1 MSPIPIRNSGV
12 LPLILA
18 LLMAVLL
25 IGTAWNYGPFGDE
38 FYYIECGKHLDF
50 GYVDHPPLVAL
61 LALTIRKLFG
71 ESYIWLRLAAAM
83 AGGLS
88 VWLAA
93 RIAKRLGG
101 GVFAQMLTAL
111 CMLAGP
117 GFWAIFSFYSMN
129 ALDVVIIAIA
139 TLMMIRILAG
149 GSDRLWLAL
158 GLVAGFGLQNKLTML
173 IFGFALLIGLLVTH
187 SRSKLKS
194 PWPYASVAIALIIFL
209 PNIIWQIAHGWPTID
224 FIRVTQQYSIYPQSA
239 LGFLSQ
245 IILSLNPFVFPLWM
259 AGLLYLLLS
268 KAVRRFRALGTLAL
282 VFILIYT
289 LQRAKV
295 YYVFP
300 IMPLLFAAGATV
312 FERYCERVRK
322 AWPKVLTLV
331 LVSLTGLVL
340 LPFGLPIL
348 SIENF
353 CRYSELIGLVRHL
366 KVHRVD
372 RVDLPVHFALRFG
385 WREMVECVAGA
396 YSILSPE
403 ERTECLII
411 TNNYSKAAAINYYR
425 KEYGLPRAI
434 SGHNNY
440 RFWLPDNQQL
450 QAAVAIGIEKEFLH
464 HFFREV
470 EIFTVHGHPYA
481 TTWEIDQQVYVCRD
495 PTVSWSQVK
504 RKLSWY

>member
-1 MSPIPIRNSGV
+1 MPTILVKNSSGP
-12 LPLILA
+12 PLLLA

-61 LALTIRKLFG
+61 LALIIRSLFG
-71 ESYIWLRLAAAM
+71 ESYIWLRLVAAV
-83 AGGLS
+83 AGGIS
-88 VWLAA
+88 VLLAA
-93 RIAKRLGG
+93 RIARKLGG
-101 GVFAQMLTAL
+101 GIFAQTLTAL

-129 ALDVVIIAIA
+129 ALDVVILAVS
-139 TLMMIRILAG
+139 TLILIEILAG
-149 GSDRLWLAL
+149 GSNRLWLAL
-158 GLVAGFGLQNKLTML
+158 GLIAGLGLQNKLTMFT
-173 IFGFALLIGLLVTH
+173 FGFALIIGLLVTH

-194 PWPYASVAIALIIFL
+194 PWPYAGIAIALIIFL

-245 IILSLNPFVFPLWM
+245 IILALNPVVFPLWM
-259 AGLLYLLLS
+259 AGLLYLLFS
-268 KAVRRFRALGTLAL
+268 KETKRFRALGILAL
-282 VFILIYT
+282 IFLLIYI
-289 LQRAKV
+289 LQRSKV

-300 IMPLLFAAGATV
+300 VMPLLFASGATV
-312 FERYCERVRK
+312 FERYCEKVRK
-322 AWPKVLTLV
+322 AWPRVLTVV
-331 LVSLTGLVL
+331 LISLTGLVL

-353 CRYSELIGLVRHL
+353 CRYSELIGLVRYL

-385 WREMVECVAGA
+385 WREMVDCVAGA
-396 YSILSPE
+396 YNTLSPT
-403 ERTECLII
+403 ERTDCLII
-411 TNNYSKAAAINYYR
+411 TNNYSKAGAINYYR
-425 KEYGLPRAI
+425 DEYGLPAAV

-440 RFWLPDNQQL
+440 RFWLPDSQRVV
-450 QAAVAIGIEKEFLH
+450 AAVAIGIEEEFLRN
-464 HFFREV
+464 FFREV
-470 EIFTVHGHPYA
+470 NIFAIHGHPHA
-481 TTWEIDQQVYVCRD
+481 TIWEIDQQLYICRD
-495 PTVSWSQVK
+495 PIVSWPEAK